1 MTEEQRAV
9 MLSML
14 RTDLGIMGTTAFDTR
29 FGQLLDAADR
39 YIRAE
44 GATPDYADIG
54 DQELAV
60 MYAGYLWRRRDSQSA
75 MPRMLRAQLNNRVL
89 AEKARGGGEPE
100 DAEPEDMETGG
111 TEPEDTETGGAESGD
126 G

>member
-39 YIRAE
+39 CIRAE
-44 GATPDYADIG
+44 GATPDYSDIG

-89 AEKARGGGEPE
+89 AEKARGSVEP
-100 DAEPEDMETGG
+100 DGTETDGA
-111 TEPEDTETGGAESGD
+111 EPEDTETGGEESGD